1 MSTETNT
8 PNQEIQQFV
17 IQRLY
22 VKNSSFETT
31 QTPSI
36 FQKQWEPELNVEL
49 NTGHQELEPNIYE
62 VTLTVTATVKNKQE
76 TAFLAEVQQAG
87 IFTIQGPGEEQLQ
100 HILGSFCPS
109 ILFPYIRETISSL
122 VTKGSFPPL
131 VLSPINFD
139 ALYIQKMQA
148 QQEQPQEEDVQ

>member
-1 MSTETNT
+1 MSNETNA
-8 PNQEIQQFV
+8 PNQELQQFV

-31 QTPSI
+31 QTPAI

-49 NTGHQELEPNIYE
+49 NTSHKELEPNIYE
-62 VTLTVTATVKNKQE
+62 VILSVTATVKNKQE

-100 HILGSFCPS
+100 HILGSFCPN
-109 ILFPYIRETISSL
+109 ILFPYARETISTL

-139 ALYIQKMQA
+139 ALYMQKMQA
-148 QQEQPQEEDVQ
+148 QQEQAQEENVQ

>member
-1 MSTETNT
+1 MSNETNA
-8 PNQEIQQFV
+8 PNQELQQFV

-31 QTPSI
+31 QTPAI

-49 NTGHQELEPNIYE
+49 NTSHKELEPNIYE
-62 VTLTVTATVKNKQE
+62 VILSVTATVKNKQE

-100 HILGSFCPS
+100 HILGSFCPN
-109 ILFPYIRETISSL
+109 ILFPYVRETISTL

-139 ALYIQKMQA
+139 ALYMQKMQA
-148 QQEQPQEEDVQ
+148 QQEQAQEENVQ